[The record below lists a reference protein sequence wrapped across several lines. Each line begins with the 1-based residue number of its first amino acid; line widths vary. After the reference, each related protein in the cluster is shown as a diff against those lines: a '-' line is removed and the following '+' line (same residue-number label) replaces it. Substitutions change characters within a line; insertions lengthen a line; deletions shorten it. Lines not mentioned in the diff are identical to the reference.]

1 VAIGLAGVIIIS
13 DTFRLYLMIK
23 NAVILI
29 LLVLLGIS
37 SYLLLEARFPELMF
51 WAKNYNK
58 GINDSIEQGGNME
71 DTIETLGPTP
81 TPEMSAEPTVRL
93 TLGPSRTANER
104 ADSREIY
111 LQYQLIRPSFLEVLD
126 STGNTAAEVNLET
139 GETVFGKDYN
149 PNEASKEFWKS
160 LAKNYPEVC
169 VLKQNRE

>member
-1 VAIGLAGVIIIS
+1 
-13 DTFRLYLMIK
+13 MIK

-58 GINDSIEQGGNME
+58 GME